1 MAPVNIPDI
10 ADLSLCSAMCSTVCS
25 TVCRTEEDYFL
36 RALNKDTLQH
46 YILHGAKI
54 DCGLH
59 LTQTYPGSFLRFV
72 TKYDEWSEWQCSHV
86 YISEAELSTDQHSHN
101 LSAARGPVSGNH
113 KGIQKV

>member
-1 MAPVNIPDI
+1 MQCAVQCVVQC
-10 ADLSLCSAMCSTVCS
+10 AGLRRA
-25 TVCRTEEDYFL
+25 DYFL